1 MNNMHDMNM
10 TGLGRVNNGIIGS
23 LHLLKVSNEEK
34 NEVINLQRAPLQAIC
49 FKEGTQQSLRRT
61 F

>member
-1 MNNMHDMNM
+1 MHDMNM

-34 NEVINLQRAPLQAIC
+34 YEVINNSVHLCKQYV
-49 FKEGTQQSLRRT
+49 
-61 F
+61 